1 MVSAA
6 SARPMQLMI
15 CWHQTAEVWPHVSEK
30 RLDQRR
36 LSVCLMHE
44 MRNDVRCPDV
54 SRNSVQTNLTRLY
67 PFITFDVSWL
77 YMIMIH
83 DFTFAAGCLCVA
95 AFLMSRD
102 ESSRIDR
109 SRSMAGPTGGSAWTG
124 ASRPIGPWFCQG
136 PHTGCQLCRASGSW
150 CLCQWRAVWL
160 IPGNCSQMQLAIQF
174 EFDAIILVQ
183 FDRFQNFR
191 LLWLCTCDRCKTK
204 HWKIQSCVRLWLAS
218 F

>member
-1 MVSAA
+1 MVAAA

-54 SRNSVQTNLTRLY
+54 SRNSVQTDLTRLY
-67 PFITFDVSWL
+67 PFITFEYFWFFDVSWL

-102 ESSRIDR
+102 ESSRIDFQPQY
-109 SRSMAGPTGGSAWTG
+109 G
-124 ASRPIGPWFCQG
+124 RPNWRQCMNWSFPAHWALVLPRT
-136 PHTGCQLCRASGSW
+136 PHGLPAMPR
-150 CLCQWRAVWL
+150 
-160 IPGNCSQMQLAIQF
+160 
-174 EFDAIILVQ
+174 
-183 FDRFQNFR
+183 
-191 LLWLCTCDRCKTK
+191 
-204 HWKIQSCVRLWLAS
+204 
-218 F
+218 